1 MCDECAAHAPT
12 LCPQVQKPEEAKAA
26 RDKRRSTRAVGAS
39 K

>member
-1 MCDECAAHAPT
+1 MLLLCDARAPT
-12 LCPQVQKPEEAKAA
+12 LCRQVQKPEEAKAA